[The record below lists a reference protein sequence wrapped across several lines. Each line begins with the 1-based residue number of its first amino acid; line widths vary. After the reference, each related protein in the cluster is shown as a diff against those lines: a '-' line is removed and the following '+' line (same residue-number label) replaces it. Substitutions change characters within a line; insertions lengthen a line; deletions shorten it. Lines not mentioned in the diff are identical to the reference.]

1 VTDKKEMKQ
10 KSRREKK
17 AFETKIV
24 PQRGLEER
32 RLEDQSRRWRSRKV
46 MKSENERRVV
56 SKKYETKTKSIWRK
70 KEKERNL
77 DLETHPKPNRESI
90 YSRPSVKIVQMS
102 NDSDSKSE
110 VERG

>member
-1 VTDKKEMKQ
+1 MKQ

-24 PQRGLEER
+24 PQRGIEER
-32 RLEDQSRRWRSRKV
+32 RLEDQSRRWGLRKE

-56 SKKYETKTKSIWRK
+56 SKKYEAKTKSIWRK
-70 KEKERNL
+70 KEKERHL
-77 DLETHPKPNRESI
+77 DLETHTKPNSERI

-102 NDSDSKSE
+102 KDSDFKSE